1 MENLS
6 EHLDMEIETNRG
18 GAMKSSKKNARNNIG
33 GLFWLR
39 VSLEQAELR

>member
-18 GAMKSSKKNARNNIG
+18 GAMKSSKKMRATT
-33 GLFWLR
+33 
-39 VSLEQAELR
+39 